1 MQPRISP
8 QGAHFD
14 RMDSSM
20 APPHFCSSRIQ
31 AQYSALGRS
40 RKASV
45 KVSGSSATVRAVSA
59 LLRGSI

>member
-1 MQPRISP
+1 
-8 QGAHFD
+8 
-14 RMDSSM
+14 M

-45 KVSGSSATVRAVSA
+45 KVSGSSATVRAMSA
-59 LLRGSI
+59 LHRGGV